1 MQAGSGSSLKSCLR
15 AWKEGGP
22 SWCPPGEPCQ
32 SLAWAGLH
40 PQLSLVGWR
49 ALRGSLFAGGR
60 GRGGRRVAADP
71 PAPQRARRP
80 LHGGAR
86 PQPLHLLQV
95 WGAEARGCPHGGGLG
110 PGGLPSPLRPPS
122 LPHPRLSFRMRQVNI
137 VGTSP
142 PSQPSRK
149 IQTLQ
154 APPDMAPANVTL
166 RTASETSLW
175 LRWVVRLPR
184 ARRGWWG
191 RDVALRLI
199 ALQKRA
205 STGSLPAPFSVPA
218 ISLSQTN
225 KRSAQQE
232 VRKHFIERCHVPS
245 ILPFFFHIILQVTA
259 IPSYS

>member
-1 MQAGSGSSLKSCLR
+1 MQADSGSPLKSCLR

-22 SWCPPGEPCQ
+22 SWCPPGEPWDLCQ

-40 PQLSLVGWR
+40 PQHSLAGWP
-49 ALRGSLFAGGR
+49 ALRGSPFAGGH
-60 GRGGRRVAADP
+60 GRGGRGMAADP

-95 WGAEARGCPHGGGLG
+95 WGAEARGCPHSSGLG
-110 PGGLPSPLRPPS
+110 LAAC
-122 LPHPRLSFRMRQVNI
+122 PHPCARPLSPHLSFRMRQVNI

-175 LRWVVRLPR
+175 LRWMVRLPR
-184 ARRGWWG
+184 AR
-191 RDVALRLI
+191 
-199 ALQKRA
+199 
-205 STGSLPAPFSVPA
+205 
-218 ISLSQTN
+218 
-225 KRSAQQE
+225 
-232 VRKHFIERCHVPS
+232 
-245 ILPFFFHIILQVTA
+245 
-259 IPSYS
+259 

>member
-1 MQAGSGSSLKSCLR
+1 MKSCLR

-40 PQLSLVGWR
+40 PQLSLAGWR

-154 APPDMAPANVTL
+154 APPHTHLCVLILASSLVLCLIPASFPITLSLAARGVSLKHKTVLEFLMAKTCQSSPILSREDLNLVWNF
-166 RTASETSLW
+166 SLQN
-175 LRWVVRLPR
+175 L
-184 ARRGWWG
+184 
-191 RDVALRLI
+191 
-199 ALQKRA
+199 
-205 STGSLPAPFSVPA
+205 VPA
-218 ISLSQTN
+218 QPLS
-225 KRSAQQE
+225 S
-232 VRKHFIERCHVPS
+232 HLLF
-245 ILPFFFHIILQVTA
+245 
-259 IPSYS
+259 